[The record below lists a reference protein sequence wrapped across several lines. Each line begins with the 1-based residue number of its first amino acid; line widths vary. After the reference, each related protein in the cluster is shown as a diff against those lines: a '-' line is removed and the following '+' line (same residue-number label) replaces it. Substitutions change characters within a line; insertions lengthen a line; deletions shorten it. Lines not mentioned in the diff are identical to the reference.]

1 MAGVTQECPRAE
13 TRPVEEPQ
21 HPVQLA
27 VVVAPA
33 APAPAPDTLQRVGLR
48 LILSKVLRRLWS
60 THTSV
65 AVARDL
71 MPSSHAPAGGI
82 QFQLTEPEAFDDL
95 PKLVEASDG
104 IEFLFVRGIERLR
117 RAHVGRIASARDDQ
131 GALLAFHFVHEH
143 DNHEV
148 LAQVAPGM
156 YPQLPADEVFTEA
169 VYCLPAHR
177 GRGITARLLQA
188 TCTTMTKRGMTR
200 ARAYVDITNAA
211 ALRMFNRAGYHPL
224 GDERIDRFRFG
235 RFSTEFRELSPAI
248 KAEWEAILARPPKAS
263 S

>member
-27 VVVAPA
+27 VV
-33 APAPAPDTLQRVGLR
+33 APAPAAAPDALQKVGVR
-48 LILSKVLRRLWS
+48 LILSKVQRRLWS

-71 MPSSHAPAGGI
+71 MPSSHAPAEGI

-117 RAHVGRIASARDDQ
+117 QAHVGRIASARDDE
-131 GALLAFHFVHEH
+131 GGLLAFHFVHER

-148 LAQVAPGM
+148 LAQAAPGM
-156 YPQLPADEVFTEA
+156 YPQLPVDEVFTEA

-177 GRGITARLLQA
+177 GRGITASLLQA
-188 TCTTMTKRGMTR
+188 TCTTMTERGMTR

-235 RFSTEFRELSPAI
+235 RFSTEFRALSPAVE
-248 KAEWEAILARPPKAS
+248 AEWETILARPPKS
-263 S
+263 SS